1 MIKGSTFCYFL
12 SAKTYTVEVFTG
24 DIKGGG
30 TDANVFISIFGDKG
44 DSGERALRNSET
56 NRDKFER
63 NKVSLVLIMGRTNNH
78 DMLVFFQV
86 KHV

>member
-1 MIKGSTFCYFL
+1 M
-12 SAKTYTVEVFTG
+12 EVFTG
-24 DIKGGG
+24 DVKGGG

-63 NKVSLVLIMGRTNNH
+63 NKVRPSSSSSCARSVADISDHGLPNLSVVSSPDELIVGRPYCN
-78 DMLVFFQV
+78 
-86 KHV
+86 